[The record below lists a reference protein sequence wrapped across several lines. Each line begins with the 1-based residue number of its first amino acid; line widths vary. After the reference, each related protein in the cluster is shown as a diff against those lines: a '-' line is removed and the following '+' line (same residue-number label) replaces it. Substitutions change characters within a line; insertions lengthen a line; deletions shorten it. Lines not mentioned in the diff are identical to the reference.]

1 MRILNEK
8 FNTIK
13 NIHMNI
19 TKVDICCGLNWGDE
33 AKGKVVAHLVK
44 NFHYDY
50 VCRWAGGNNAGHTI
64 YVDGKKYKTH
74 LIPSGIFYN
83 VKSIIGPDCVVHPDS
98 FMKELKYLREN
109 GFDTSLIKIS
119 PKAHIVTET
128 HIQEDKDKYK
138 DQGTTSNGIAP
149 CYKDKFG
156 RKGIRAENVECLK
169 DYIWD
174 EVLDGIVLC
183 EGAQGFWLDINYGNY
198 PYVTSSTTLPYG
210 ACCLGFPPQK
220 IDKIY
225 GASKIYDTRSGTD
238 PLFPETLLDDEILMS
253 IVKVGGEIGTTTGRI
268 RKVNWLNL
276 DKLIV
281 AINTSGITDIIISK
295 IDVLIRVNAYK
306 LFHNN
311 TLITFKNI
319 DEMQLYIN
327 DSITSFCKY
336 VTTIS
341 YSGNVEGI

>member
-1 MRILNEK
+1 MSIS
-8 FNTIK
+8 
-13 NIHMNI
+13 
-19 TKVDICCGLNWGDE
+19 KVDICCGLNWGDE
-33 AKGKVVAHLVK
+33 AKGKLVAHLVK
-44 NFHYDY
+44 NNHYDY

-74 LIPSGIFYN
+74 LIPSGVFYN
-83 VKSIIGPDCVVHPDS
+83 VKSIIGPDCVVNPES
-98 FMKELKYLREN
+98 FMGELNYLREN

-128 HIQEDKDKYK
+128 HINEDKEKYK

-149 CYKDKFG
+149 CYKDKYG
-156 RKGIRAENVECLK
+156 RKGIRAESVDSLK
-169 DYIWD
+169 DYLWD
-174 EVLDGIVLC
+174 EMLEGNVLC

-198 PYVTSSTTLPYG
+198 PFVTSSTTLPYG

-238 PLFPETLLDDEILMS
+238 PLFPESLLEDQELMS
-253 IVKVGGEIGTTTGRI
+253 IVKAGGEIGTTTGRI
-268 RKVNWLNL
+268 RKTNWLNL

-281 AINTSGITDIIISK
+281 ALNITGVTDIIISK
-295 IDVLIRVNAYK
+295 IDVLEKVGLYK
-306 LFHNN
+306 LFHNGDIICFEN
-311 TLITFKNI
+311 MV
-319 DEMQLYIN
+319 EMQTYITTTISGTC
-327 DSITSFCKY
+327 DY
-336 VTTIS
+336 VKTIS